1 MSKLLGRARVVAGR
15 ASSLLFAST
24 LALLTGCSDQSTAV
38 ENGAQA
44 AEPVIVRR
52 APMMRHRHGQVS
64 EEELRAA
71 AKAETKLPVYAI
83 QMEPDQSMAME
94 ASVHSDERFPATFEH
109 NGVVFENVKIRYRG
123 AWARTWP
130 KKPLK
135 LFFNDAKQFR
145 EQRRLNLNSAWRD
158 PSFIRETVAYRVY
171 DAAGC
176 PASKSRLARV
186 HMNGMFRGLYVEVE
200 QPDKEFLQK
209 RNLKGA
215 TIFKASSRARQA
227 DERDLG
233 AIELYRTH
241 YEQETQK
248 DEEGS
253 YAELQSFCRELAS
266 SRDVL
271 DFFNRRVDLEKYVNY
286 LAASIFTQNW
296 DGYNKNHFLVYNGKG
311 SKKWFVVPWD
321 LDRSLGDHWDWSFGN
336 AELPIE
342 LGTRNMPGITGWNRL
357 LDRFL
362 SEPTLRAR
370 LADRL
375 EELLETE
382 FTPGKMNPVIDQL
395 AAECGP
401 EAALDRRVWPSQDPD
416 FAGAVEGVKQF
427 IKDRREFLLRELP
440 RFRRGGL

>member
-1 MSKLLGRARVVAGR
+1 
-15 ASSLLFAST
+15 
-24 LALLTGCSDQSTAV
+24 
-38 ENGAQA
+38 
-44 AEPVIVRR
+44 
-52 APMMRHRHGQVS
+52 
-64 EEELRAA
+64 
-71 AKAETKLPVYAI
+71 
-83 QMEPDQSMAME
+83 
-94 ASVHSDERFPATFEH
+94 
-109 NGVVFENVKIRYRG
+109 
-123 AWARTWP
+123 
-130 KKPLK
+130 
-135 LFFNDAKQFR
+135 
-145 EQRRLNLNSAWRD
+145 
-158 PSFIRETVAYRVY
+158 
-171 DAAGC
+171 
-176 PASKSRLARV
+176 
-186 HMNGMFRGLYVEVE
+186 MNGMFRGLNVEEE